1 MLNTLDFIWSPV
13 INNRITPVTRV
24 ATEVGLSSL
33 LHGFEPRTGDL
44 LNTYRLKTPLSL
56 VDMTIH
62 SQCINNSSILLG
74 VTVTVVQ
81 LVEHQIVVLDVADS
95 SSVGHL

>member
-1 MLNTLDFIWSPV
+1 MLNTLDFIWSQV

-44 LNTYRLKTPLSL
+44 LNT
-56 VDMTIH
+56 
-62 SQCINNSSILLG
+62 
-74 VTVTVVQ
+74 
-81 LVEHQIVVLDVADS
+81 
-95 SSVGHL
+95 